1 MTTQQIRQYLTEYV
15 RVNQL
20 QSTTNPRLVSRNLLN
35 WRCSFVV
42 KSLLSSQVTLDPIL
56 SDVLLKKGETA
67 ASLSWEELM
76 SRCQVKLSTVYEMIF
91 PNQTTPVIVK
101 GELEPVEITTA
112 SRAGNKK
119 VTLISGL
126 ETYRIDLDEFA
137 RRYVST

>member
-1 MTTQQIRQYLTEYV
+1 M
-15 RVNQL
+15 
-20 QSTTNPRLVSRNLLN
+20 
-35 WRCSFVV
+35 
-42 KSLLSSQVTLDPIL
+42 TLDPIL
-56 SDVLLKKGETA
+56 SDVMLKKGEVA

-76 SRCQVKLSTVYEMIF
+76 SRCQAKLSTVYEMIF
-91 PNQTTPVIVK
+91 PNQSAPVIVK

-137 RRYVST
+137 RRYKWSHIPLVKGSLKVSEFLLSI